1 MKKYLDSKD
10 EREKAIILKGSY
22 YGFWIIVILGM
33 ISIPLYVLGDF
44 KPSVKAITESPM
56 LPLLYIFAG
65 LSFSNIYC
73 ITKKAFRQNELLS
86 DTVVFC
92 VTAITTG
99 SSIDIT
105 GGFDSISRL
114 IMAAALAIQGIMA
127 CVTLIKMKTEE
138 KQ

>member
-1 MKKYLDSKD
+1 MKKYLDGKD
-10 EREKAIILKGSY
+10 EREQAVILKGTY
-22 YGFWIIVILGM
+22 YGFWIIVILAL

-44 KPSVKAITESPM
+44 KPSVKAISESPM

-86 DTVVFC
+86 YTVIFC
-92 VTAITTG
+92 VSAITTG
-99 SSIDIT
+99 SSVDIT
-105 GGFDSISRL
+105 GDFDSISL
-114 IMAAALAIQGIMA
+114 LMIAAALAIQGIMA
-127 CVTLIKMKTEE
+127 CVTIIKMKAEE

>member
-1 MKKYLDSKD
+1 MKKYLDGKD